1 MQEERSC
8 SVSEGRPHLPPPFL
22 TSRVFL
28 HHVRSPA
35 VSHPG
40 HAWLL
45 VPPRKEL
52 RPQCA
57 CLPSGKGIPPQP
69 GMTHHDATPADK
81 GTPEEDTIHLA
92 LPGLLPEHHTLI
104 LNPSIRTLILH
115 NDEPDAVTPVVTE
128 HQFPPNAMRI
138 LITLLQAYPKYCRYE
153 VLLAQLYPIS
163 VAEGRRQLQEAR
175 ETTMRPLRRAVSSIT
190 AGLQP
195 FGLRV
200 CSIHSVGFVIEGRE

>member
-1 MQEERSC
+1 
-8 SVSEGRPHLPPPFL
+8 
-22 TSRVFL
+22 
-28 HHVRSPA
+28 
-35 VSHPG
+35 
-40 HAWLL
+40 
-45 VPPRKEL
+45 
-52 RPQCA
+52 
-57 CLPSGKGIPPQP
+57 
-69 GMTHHDATPADK
+69 MTHHDATSADK
-81 GTPEEDTIHLA
+81 GTPEEDTIQLA

-104 LNPSIRTLILH
+104 LNPSLRTIILH
-115 NDEPDAVTPVVTE
+115 HDEPDAVTPVVTE
-128 HQFPPNAMRI
+128 HHFPPSAMRL

-200 CSIHSVGFVIEGRE
+200 RSLHSVGLVIERRE

>member
-1 MQEERSC
+1 MWEDLIY
-8 SVSEGRPHLPPPFL
+8 PHYSW
-22 TSRVFL
+22 SRVYFSITF
-28 HHVRSPA
+28 V
-35 VSHPG
+35 
-40 HAWLL
+40 LL
-45 VPPRKEL
+45 LSAIQDMHDYLFHRIRKEL

-57 CLPSGKGIPPQP
+57 CLPSEKGIPPQP
-69 GMTHHDATPADK
+69 GMTYHDATPADK
-81 GTPEEDTIHLA
+81 GTPEEDAILLA
-92 LPGLLPEHHTLI
+92 LPGLLPKNHTLI
-104 LNPSIRTLILH
+104 LNPAIRTVILH

-163 VAEGRRQLQEAR
+163 VAECRRQLQEAR

-190 AGLQP
+190 AGLKP

-200 CSIHSVGFVIEGRE
+200 TSLRNTAYVIQRI

>member
-1 MQEERSC
+1 
-8 SVSEGRPHLPPPFL
+8 
-22 TSRVFL
+22 
-28 HHVRSPA
+28 
-35 VSHPG
+35 
-40 HAWLL
+40 
-45 VPPRKEL
+45 
-52 RPQCA
+52 
-57 CLPSGKGIPPQP
+57 
-69 GMTHHDATPADK
+69 MTHHDATPADM
-81 GTPEEDTIHLA
+81 GTPEEDTIQLA

-115 NDEPDAVTPVVTE
+115 HDEPDAVTPVVTE

-163 VAEGRRQLQEAR
+163 VAECRRQLQEAR

-190 AGLQP
+190 AGLKP

-200 CSIHSVGFVIEGRE
+200 TSLRNTAYVIQRI